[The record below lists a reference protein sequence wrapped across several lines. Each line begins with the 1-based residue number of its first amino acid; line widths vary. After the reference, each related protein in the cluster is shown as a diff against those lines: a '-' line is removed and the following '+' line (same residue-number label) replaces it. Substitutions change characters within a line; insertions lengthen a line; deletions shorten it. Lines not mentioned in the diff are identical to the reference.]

1 MEVIEE
7 KEEEILGTPNSP
19 IDQDFQ
25 ITNVCSLQEDTL
37 ETDDN
42 SIDLEKTQDD
52 LIFLCPH
59 CHSVP
64 FSSFYF
70 LDKHI
75 KQHHASEE
83 EKYEFIKNPVKTID
97 NVRVC
102 CNICNGIIYRDEIP
116 RHFSTLHKKFC
127 IIKLWPC
134 CEKCVLY
141 FPDEYAYDLHM
152 TLLHKLNITTTLGN
166 SVASLP
172 NGTSI
177 EPRICVPALL

>member
-1 MEVIEE
+1 MASCPKNFMGLALVHLAVNCYIYFLL
-7 KEEEILGTPNSP
+7 LGTASPTPNSP

-102 CNICNGIIYRDEIP
+102 CNICNGIIYR
-116 RHFSTLHKKFC
+116 
-127 IIKLWPC
+127 
-134 CEKCVLY
+134 
-141 FPDEYAYDLHM
+141 
-152 TLLHKLNITTTLGN
+152 
-166 SVASLP
+166 
-172 NGTSI
+172 
-177 EPRICVPALL
+177 